1 MSRVRLMSF
10 NIHGGRSLDG
20 KRDLARVRSL
30 MDRLDVDIGVFQEM
44 DTRTSRGGM
53 PSDISQLAGS
63 SRPHYFFAPSM
74 LDTGSIAGHGLVLHA
89 GTSQESHGWFGNLVV
104 SRYPILRGLVHNL
117 ETAVQRE
124 PRNALD
130 VLVQTPHGNIR
141 VLGTH
146 LSLSIFE
153 RRAEARNLMRLMQ
166 AVEEQ
171 ERNPV
176 LLMGDINEWQV
187 PSSLIRYLDSHM
199 TPIPCKATF
208 PSMLPLFKLDRVWH
222 DAPALKVTAHRVPAQ
237 GIRKLSDHLPLII
250 EIDY

>member
-1 MSRVRLMSF
+1 MSRIRVMSF

-44 DTRTSRGGM
+44 DTRSSRGGM
-53 PSDISQLAGS
+53 ATDIGQLAGS
-63 SRPHYFFAPSM
+63 TRPHYFYAPSM
-74 LDTGSIAGHGLVLHA
+74 LDNDHSLTLHA
-89 GTSQESHGWFGNLVV
+89 GVSQESHGWFGNLVV

-130 VLVQTPHGNIR
+130 VLVDTPCGKIR
-141 VLGTH
+141 IIGTH

-153 RRAEARNLMRLMQ
+153 RRSEARNLMRLMQ

-208 PSMLPLFKLDRVWH
+208 PSFLPVFKLDRVWH
-222 DAPALKVTAHRVPAQ
+222 DSPQLKVIAHRVPAK

-250 EIDY
+250 EIEA